1 MIYVYREV
9 VGVKFPLSL
18 FPYPF
23 SMYVCVDVCVHLS
36 EQKIYYKNTDYSIV
50 IENMLESENTA

>member
-18 FPYPF
+18 FLYPF
-23 SMYVCVDVCVHLS
+23 SMYVCVHLS
-36 EQKIYYKNTDYSIV
+36 EQKIYYENTDYSIV
-50 IENMLESENTA
+50 IENTLESENTA